1 MMESEVAASE
11 GENTEDASF
20 SDVSALVAGWM
31 FDFMFVSL
39 CRRFKEGELDEY
51 NETLSV
57 LEAIA
62 QDKSL
67 QGAVHKEKLFICA
80 FLTRVTYGKELD
92 VEFDEDKHLM
102 PLMSATKVW
111 WDLEHTVDDETL
123 FRNIESLLFV
133 QTVAVCLEKGQTS
146 SASSALKWLEKS
158 QKCPKSLRVKLS
170 TVMRKMETYDPFL
183 RSFSFDRLLEM
194 IRSYLDTYLKK
205 NPSDYLLKAATEVL
219 QSSKN
224 MERVKDEVSQD
235 SSGTESP
242 TKSVPKNKILYQY
255 RKAATEVLQPSR
267 NLECLED
274 VVSQDS
280 SDSES
285 PTKSVPKNKKTKRK
299 LLPSTNAIFS
309 TPDAFKSPC
318 VSIKRLSKHELSQV
332 TTAKPLKTS
341 VETYRKNKKRTRM
354 KWNSQL
360 DKYLKDGVKSHGVG
374 KWSLILKDYDFKGRT
389 GTMLKDRWRIL
400 IKTREVE

>member
-242 TKSVPKNKILYQY
+242 TKSVPKNK
-255 RKAATEVLQPSR
+255 R
-267 NLECLED
+267 
-274 VVSQDS
+274 
-280 SDSES
+280 
-285 PTKSVPKNKKTKRK
+285 TKRK